1 MHYAW
6 VKSGVAGSCLATL
19 CSVSGTCPTGCRP
32 CTAHGLNQVLQ
43 VPVWLC
49 HVALVCR
56 TGCRPCSAHGLN
68 QVLQVPVWL
77 CHVVLVG
84 HVPQVAEHALRMA

>member
-1 MHYAW
+1 M
-6 VKSGVAGSCLATL
+6 S

-32 CTAHGLNQVLQ
+32 CT
-43 VPVWLC
+43 
-49 HVALVCR
+49 
-56 TGCRPCSAHGLN
+56 THGLN

-84 HVPQVAEHALRMA
+84 HVPQVAEHALRMG